1 MVLRETDK
9 IQANTRL
16 ETVWLE
22 VWTKIGKAA
31 QKREKQELANEKPK
45 LDNALRF
52 RGIHFI
58 DP

>member
-31 QKREKQELANEKPK
+31 QKRDKQELANEKPK
-45 LDNALRF
+45 LDNARRF